1 MSASASA
8 VVGPYVT
15 QVNDHIY
22 WLIQDTM
29 FKLSFNQN
37 INMLSSGNCYI
48 ICAMLMKQK
57 LSSGQRSCFASLSL
71 SQVAKYEI
79 GNTIRQRSCRA
90 ASPSTNNRRAKLP
103 IVRFTIDC
111 VTKIKYGKQSE

>member
-8 VVGPYVT
+8 VVGPNVT
-15 QVNDHIY
+15 KVNDHVY

-48 ICAMLMKQK
+48 ICAMLM
-57 LSSGQRSCFASLSL
+57 
-71 SQVAKYEI
+71 
-79 GNTIRQRSCRA
+79 
-90 ASPSTNNRRAKLP
+90 
-103 IVRFTIDC
+103 
-111 VTKIKYGKQSE
+111 